1 MTKKKWSLEKP
12 QREREG
18 SFEKANKKMKVE
30 TKNTKQQT
38 KPRRF
43 FSGKGKPIFL
53 VKEKTHA
60 NIYFSRF
67 LNRYQRETEKTK
79 KNMYRE
85 YAERE
90 EDENHVTTKL

>member
-1 MTKKKWSLEKP
+1 MNISKKMVTRKATE
-12 QREREG
+12 REREG

-79 KNMYRE
+79 KTCTASTQRE
-85 YAERE
+85 KK
-90 EDENHVTTKL
+90 TKIM